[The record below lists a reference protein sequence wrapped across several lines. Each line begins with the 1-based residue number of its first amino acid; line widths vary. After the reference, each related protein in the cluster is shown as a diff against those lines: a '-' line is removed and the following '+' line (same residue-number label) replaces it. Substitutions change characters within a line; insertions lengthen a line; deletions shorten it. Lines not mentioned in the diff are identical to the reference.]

1 MLNLLALFGMLI
13 VAATVARQPSPQGVA
28 ALPQLTREQ
37 IMATAVRLA
46 EHRWVCRAAN
56 RVAPCV
62 TTVPYESDWQPDQ
75 TVNGIA
81 YDWGGMDD
89 PERFDLKLAEGQ
101 AAGSHSRHGITGC
114 TAGIDCS
121 GYVSYC
127 WGQPMTHDYSTR
139 NIRDISGRARYNWF
153 TDMKPGDA
161 LNKPGDHIVLFAE
174 YNPDGRPVVYEA
186 NGGAGRV
193 IRKIR
198 TWSSLKDYYPL
209 QYKMVVEE

>member
-1 MLNLLALFGMLI
+1 
-13 VAATVARQPSPQGVA
+13 VA

-37 IMATAVRLA
+37 IMATAVKLA
-46 EHRWVCRAAN
+46 NHQWVCRPAN

-62 TTVPYESDWQPDQ
+62 TAVAYESDWQPNQ
-75 TVNGIA
+75 TVTGIA

-89 PERFDLKLAEGQ
+89 PDMFDRKLAQGQ
-101 AAGSHSRHGITGC
+101 AAGSHSRHGITSC

-121 GYVSYC
+121 GFVSYC
-127 WGQPMTHDYSTR
+127 WSQPTTHEYSTR

-153 TDMKPGDA
+153 TDMKAGDA
-161 LNKPGDHIVLFAE
+161 FNKPGDHIVLFAE
-174 YNPDGRPVVYEA
+174 YSADGRPIVYEA

-193 IRKIR
+193 VRKVR
-198 TWSSLKDYYPL
+198 TWSSLKDYYPV